1 MVTSSLCGGNN
12 EDTGYLSYP
21 QDRGIHR
28 TIEVYVQCMSAA
40 SLTTRRRLSEF
51 LRCPGVESN
60 FVHLGMERFVRVR
73 CLQSDRQ
80 TKRKQDTE
88 AGYPDKSW
96 RKSLPVWPIM
106 PRRWRICFGMRRL
119 R

>member
-1 MVTSSLCGGNN
+1 
-12 EDTGYLSYP
+12 
-21 QDRGIHR
+21 
-28 TIEVYVQCMSAA
+28 MSAA

-51 LRCPGVESN
+51 FEVPWGRKQFL
-60 FVHLGMERFVRVR
+60 FIFGMERFVRVR
-73 CLQSDRQ
+73 RLQTDRQ

-88 AGYPDKSW
+88 AGYPDKESW
-96 RKSLPVWPIM
+96 RNSLPVWPIM